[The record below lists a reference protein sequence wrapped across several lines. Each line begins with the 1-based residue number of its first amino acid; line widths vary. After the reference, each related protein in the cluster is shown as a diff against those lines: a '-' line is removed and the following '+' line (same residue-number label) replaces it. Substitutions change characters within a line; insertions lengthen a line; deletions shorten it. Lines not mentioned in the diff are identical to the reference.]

1 MRIRNIHIDQFGAW
15 RNQDVPL
22 VPRGLNVLYGP
33 NEAGKSTL
41 MRCVRRLLFGFRPE
55 DETGPGPRPRR
66 VACAGSLDFTDARG
80 QYVHRRDS
88 GVGTRGRVALTHAAD
103 GTVSP
108 DVLHELLGGVSE
120 TVYEHIFALGLEE
133 LQHLAT
139 LQDEHVARHLFEV
152 TLGPEGERIVAACRS
167 ADRFRT

>member
-1 MRIRNIHIDQFGAW
+1 MRIRTIHIDQFGAW

-33 NEAGKSTL
+33 NEAGKSTV

-80 QYVHRRDS
+80 EYVLRREGGNPFTDPTLDEM
-88 GVGTRGRVALTHAAD
+88 VGKRVRFKGLVHGYT
-103 GTVSP
+103 
-108 DVLHELLGGVSE
+108 L
-120 TVYEHIFALGLEE
+120 IFSDCKPIEP
-133 LQHLAT
+133 Q
-139 LQDEHVARHLFEV
+139 
-152 TLGPEGERIVAACRS
+152 S
-167 ADRFRT
+167 